1 MVRWIWILAGLLSV
15 ALGVIGAL
23 LPLLPTVP
31 LMLLATFCFAR
42 SSERLHSWIVF
53 HPRFGPPIA
62 DWREYGAIRRP
73 AKVLATASVGMVFGG
88 SALFGVSSTI
98 LVIQA
103 LVLTGVLAFIWSR
116 PNV

>member
-1 MVRWIWILAGLLSV
+1 MARWFWILAGLLSV
-15 ALGVIGAL
+15 ALGFIGAL

-42 SSERLHSWIVF
+42 SSERLHDWIVG

-62 DWREYGAIRRP
+62 DWRDCGAIRRP
-73 AKVLATASVGMVFGG
+73 AKVLATASVGVV
-88 SALFGVSSTI
+88 FGVSAFSGVSPTI
-98 LVIQA
+98 LMIQA